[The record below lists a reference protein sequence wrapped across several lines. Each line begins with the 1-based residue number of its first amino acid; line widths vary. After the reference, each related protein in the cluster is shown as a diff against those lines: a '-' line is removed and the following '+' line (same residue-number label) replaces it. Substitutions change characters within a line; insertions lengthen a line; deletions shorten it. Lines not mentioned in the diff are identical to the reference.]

1 MPRHT
6 TRCLAVAAA
15 VALAAACGRAA
26 LQPAELDTRNEMCG
40 FCNMVVS
47 SRVFAAQVVAPGE
60 EATFFDDLGCLGS
73 WMKEH
78 PLARDAAAFV
88 ADHRTGEWVP
98 AASAVYSRV
107 ETIDTPMGSHLVAHV
122 NEASRAADAAAA
134 AGTILSAAEAIGLPA
149 EKR

>member
-1 MPRHT
+1 MPRHAT
-6 TRCLAVAAA
+6 WRLAIAA
-15 VALAAACGRAA
+15 VVAVAAACGRAA
-26 LQPAELDTRNEMCG
+26 PQPAELDTRNEMCG

-60 EATFFDDLGCLGS
+60 EARFFDDLGCLGA

-78 PLARDAAAFV
+78 PMAGDAAAFV

-107 ETIDTPMGSHLVAHV
+107 DTIDTPMGSHLVAHASV
-122 NEASRAADAAAA
+122 ASRTADTAAA
-134 AGTILSAAEAIGLPA
+134 AGTVLSAAEAIGLPA
-149 EKR
+149 GRP